1 MLQSSS
7 HEQVA
12 SRSCPLILSFPHDS
26 HALGSDSKETALN
39 EGHGSIALHCGMAH
53 AAQGA
58 WKWDDDT
65 SVTGVTDGKE
75 GAHPKFL
82 GRKVR
87 LESHRFPRF
96 PCLSSAT
103 ATLY

>member
-12 SRSCPLILSFPHDS
+12 SRSCPLIQSFPHGS
-26 HALGSDSKETALN
+26 RAKGSDSKKN
-39 EGHGSIALHCGMAH
+39 GGMAH

-75 GAHPKFL
+75 GAQ

-87 LESHRFPRF
+87 LETHPPRTH
-96 PCLSSAT
+96 CTKETTCA
-103 ATLY
+103 